1 MRLKFEQ
8 LNAALK
14 KQLAP
19 VYLVSGDEPLQ
30 AGEAAD
36 AIRAAVRQAGFLQ
49 REVLTVENDR
59 FNWAV
64 LPETAASLSIFA
76 DKKLIDLRL
85 PSAKPG
91 REGGKALQDYC
102 QAASSETILLITAG
116 KIAAAAQ
123 KSRWFQA
130 LDKAG
135 AVIQV
140 WPLQGA
146 QLLGWLKQRSV
157 KRGLN
162 IQEDALRWL
171 ASRVEGNMLAAAQEL
186 EKLYVL
192 HGGDRVS
199 LQQLQQEVAD
209 YARFDVFK
217 LAEALLAGQLNK
229 SVRILSGLKA
239 EGVAE
244 PVVLWALSREI
255 RALLQLQQ
263 AGRGKTAIF
272 RQYQIW
278 ESRQGLYHQAL
289 QRLNKQQL
297 ETLLQ
302 HCGLIDRQI
311 KGQAF
316 GDCWESLFAAAVL
329 FCRPDVRVKTA

>member
-116 KIAAAAQ
+116 KIAAATQ

-135 AVIQV
+135 VVIQV

-316 GDCWESLFAAAVL
+316 GDCWESLFEAAVL